1 VSNRNDNNND
11 RKKITVG
18 RVYAVSTLLAV
29 IIAIPAVAV
38 TFVMH
43 YVIRA
48 DFFLTLGA
56 GLIKY
61 KRCYRRL
68 LSIQRREKTA
78 NLTLKQISDTL
89 PGDSILPLYRR
100 QSYNGRPASFK
111 GSLEGE
117 EFKIINPS

>member
-1 VSNRNDNNND
+1 MPLISVSNRDDNND

-18 RVYAVSTLLAV
+18 RLYAVSTLLAI

-56 GLIKY
+56 GLITLFIAMGFGY
-61 KRCYRRL
+61 K
-68 LSIQRREKTA
+68 LSKKFVKVLSG
-78 NLTLKQISDTL
+78 N
-89 PGDSILPLYRR
+89 
-100 QSYNGRPASFK
+100 
-111 GSLEGE
+111 SL
-117 EFKIINPS
+117 

>member
-1 VSNRNDNNND
+1 MPLICVSNREDNND

-18 RVYAVSTLLAV
+18 RVYAISTLLAV

-56 GLIKY
+56 GLITLFIAMGFGY
-61 KRCYRRL
+61 K
-68 LSIQRREKTA
+68 LSKKFVKVLSG
-78 NLTLKQISDTL
+78 N
-89 PGDSILPLYRR
+89 
-100 QSYNGRPASFK
+100 
-111 GSLEGE
+111 SL
-117 EFKIINPS
+117 

>member
-1 VSNRNDNNND
+1 MSNRDNNN

-48 DFFLTLGA
+48 EFFVTLAA
-56 GLIKY
+56 GLITLFIAMGFGY
-61 KRCYRRL
+61 K
-68 LSIQRREKTA
+68 LSKKLAQALSR
-78 NLTLKQISDTL
+78 NS
-89 PGDSILPLYRR
+89 G
-100 QSYNGRPASFK
+100 
-111 GSLEGE
+111 
-117 EFKIINPS
+117 

>member
-1 VSNRNDNNND
+1 MPLISVSNRDDNND

-18 RVYAVSTLLAV
+18 RLYAVSTLLAV

-56 GLIKY
+56 GLITLFIAMGFGY
-61 KRCYRRL
+61 K
-68 LSIQRREKTA
+68 LSKKFVKVLSG
-78 NLTLKQISDTL
+78 N
-89 PGDSILPLYRR
+89 
-100 QSYNGRPASFK
+100 
-111 GSLEGE
+111 SL
-117 EFKIINPS
+117 

>member
-1 VSNRNDNNND
+1 MPLISVSNRDDNND

-48 DFFLTLGA
+48 EFFLTLAA
-56 GLIKY
+56 GLITLFIAMGFGY
-61 KRCYRRL
+61 K
-68 LSIQRREKTA
+68 LSKRFVKVLSR
-78 NLTLKQISDTL
+78 
-89 PGDSILPLYRR
+89 DS
-100 QSYNGRPASFK
+100 
-111 GSLEGE
+111 E
-117 EFKIINPS
+117 

>member
-1 VSNRNDNNND
+1 MPLICVSNREDNND

-56 GLIKY
+56 GLITLFIAMGFGY
-61 KRCYRRL
+61 K
-68 LSIQRREKTA
+68 LSKKFVKVLSG
-78 NLTLKQISDTL
+78 N
-89 PGDSILPLYRR
+89 
-100 QSYNGRPASFK
+100 
-111 GSLEGE
+111 SL
-117 EFKIINPS
+117 